1 MKIIDNR
8 VLGFKYIQSR
18 RNRITTDRKG
28 RTIQEKVWGKCCNKA
43 SRCSAKILYHM
54 NGDIIELDGIKIA
67 NLEHEAV
74 RELIVSQHNH
84 EPDSEIQEMILESLN
99 LLKKDCQTNVSILK
113 SYEFR
118 KAKFVKEYVMLQ
130 EDKAAAYVF
139 AIRKYPQFLSIESTL
154 NRARS
159 RRFPSIPQ
167 FNDLV
172 IPDEWKTIKE
182 SDERILLL
190 HHREA
195 QSQIIILATD
205 DGIRRLATDRW
216 QMDGTFKSATNWFHQ
231 HYIRRRAFEIGVVLD
246 PKVVMSDYEL
256 AIHSPIK
263 HFWPNIEMKGC
274 FFHFAQC
281 LFKNLCQKGFK
292 VAYSKTFK
300 GHTNNLKIF
309 LKRIIG
315 LALLPPAFV
324 TEYWAMIKLDV
335 LRNGKVFDCNDTLCV
350 CENEDIPSLESYI
363 SYFENTWLQRF
374 DILIWNH
381 FTNRGPRTNNH
392 SEGYHNRIGHI
403 WGCTHPNIWRF
414 LDHVMSEE
422 LVAQSKHTLLI
433 QDELKLRNLS
443 SRVRERDSRIEKSID
458 EYQMTLLSTSEY
470 FNQIC
475 STININFSVQVPIVS
490 VAPLHIVEN
499 DSAYN
504 SEDSNDTIPQP
515 SSDEII
521 SMDELMSDDEESD
534 DEFDVIDNE
543 IIRLFE
549 QSAVTTNVN
558 IDLIT
563 MEPVN
568 QEITQDIDMPNTQ
581 DITQDTDKP
590 NKRRCSECN
599 KQISI
604 NTNGTLRKHKCV

>member
-231 HYIRRRAFEIGVVLD
+231 HYI
-246 PKVVMSDYEL
+246 
-256 AIHSPIK
+256 IHSW
-263 HFWPNIEMKGC
+263 HN
-274 FFHFAQC
+274 
-281 LFKNLCQKGFK
+281 
-292 VAYSKTFK
+292 
-300 GHTNNLKIF
+300 
-309 LKRIIG
+309 
-315 LALLPPAFV
+315 
-324 TEYWAMIKLDV
+324 
-335 LRNGKVFDCNDTLCV
+335 
-350 CENEDIPSLESYI
+350 
-363 SYFENTWLQRF
+363 
-374 DILIWNH
+374 

-403 WGCTHPNIWRF
+403 WGCNHPNIWRF

-443 SRVRERDSRIEKSID
+443 SRVRERDTRIEKSID
-458 EYQMTLLSTSEY
+458 EYQMTLLTTSEY

-475 STININFSVQVPIVS
+475 STININFSVKVPIVS
-490 VAPLHIVEN
+490 VAPLHFVEN